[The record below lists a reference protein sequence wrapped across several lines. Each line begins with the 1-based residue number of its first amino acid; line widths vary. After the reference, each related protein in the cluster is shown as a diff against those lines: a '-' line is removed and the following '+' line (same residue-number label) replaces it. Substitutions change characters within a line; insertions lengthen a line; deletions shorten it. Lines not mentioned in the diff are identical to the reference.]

1 MVQTLLIQ
9 YKNGK
14 LLNSQLSIHYL
25 NQGHYMLCSI
35 SKINIPIPYSRKT
48 VDIQL
53 DGRSLIITGGN
64 GCGKTS
70 LITAI
75 YNYLKKGID
84 APSNNDHQHLKQ
96 QIKDYESRIKRIGR
110 DDNGYDFYQKKLI
123 EAQNR
128 LKEISDFNIETNTI
142 NNKNTRSLLRF
153 HSATRQSAISSP
165 KQTPKHSVLV
175 EQNQHFSNDKDGSE
189 FFESYLLSLKKNQ
202 SYAIAFDKDEN
213 EAQRIETWFDK
224 VQTDLRSL
232 FEDENLSLTFDTKT
246 EKFYLHQDEKDR
258 YTFQTLSAGYSSIL
272 SIYTD
277 LIMRVE
283 MWGVLPDNIQGIIFI
298 DEIDAHLHVSLQKQI
313 LRFFIKSFP
322 KIQFI
327 VTTHSPFVVTSVT
340 DSVIY
345 DLTANEQIIDVSSYS
360 YGVVMEEIF
369 RVQPDSHALIDKLTY
384 IDNLIKNLTSE
395 NIRELETLIS
405 SLASEKDNMS
415 NDTQAFL
422 DEAQLKLIK
431 KKKVLSK

>member
-1 MVQTLLIQ
+1 MRTFPRKRVEIE
-9 YKNGK
+9 
-14 LLNSQLSIHYL
+14 LN
-25 NQGHYMLCSI
+25 
-35 SKINIPIPYSRKT
+35 
-48 VDIQL
+48 
-53 DGRSLIITGGN
+53 GRSLIITGGN

-70 LITAI
+70 FITAI

-84 APSNNDHQHLKQ
+84 DPQNNDIQHLLNQKRS
-96 QIKDYESRIKRIGR
+96 YENQLKTIGR
-110 DDNGYDFYQKKLI
+110 DGGNYNYYQQK
-123 EAQNR
+123 
-128 LKEISDFNIETNTI
+128 LKECESRLEELNNFNIEI
-142 NNKNTRSLLRF
+142 SSLDNKDIRSLLRF

-165 KQTPKHSVLV
+165 SQAPKHSVLV
-175 EQNQHFSNDKDGSE
+175 EENKHFANDKDGSQ

-213 EAQRIETWFDK
+213 EAKRISLWFDK
-224 VQTDLRSL
+224 IQLDLRSL
-232 FEDENLSLTFDTKT
+232 FEDPNLVLEFDTKD
-246 EKFYLHQDEKDR
+246 EKFYLHQDGKDK

-283 MWGVLPDNIQGIIFI
+283 MWGVSPDNIQGIIFI

-340 DSVIY
+340 DSIIY

-369 RVQPDSHALIDKLTY
+369 GVLPDSHALTDKL
-384 IDNLIKNLTSE
+384 IHIENLVQNITEE
-395 NIRELETLIS
+395 NISELEKVIS
-405 SLASEKDNMS
+405 SLASEKENMS

-422 DEAQLKLIK
+422 DTAQLKLIK
-431 KKKVLSK
+431 TKKNISK

>member
-1 MVQTLLIQ
+1 
-9 YKNGK
+9 
-14 LLNSQLSIHYL
+14 
-25 NQGHYMLCSI
+25 MLCSI
-35 SKINIPIPYSRKT
+35 SKINIPIPYSRKR
-48 VDIQL
+48 VEIEL
-53 DGRSLIITGGN
+53 NGRSLIITGGN

-70 LITAI
+70 FITAI

-84 APSNNDHQHLKQ
+84 DPQNNDIQHLLNQKRS
-96 QIKDYESRIKRIGR
+96 YENQLKTIGR
-110 DDNGYDFYQKKLI
+110 DGGNYNYFQQK
-123 EAQNR
+123 
-128 LKEISDFNIETNTI
+128 LKECESRLEELNNFNVEISSLD
-142 NNKNTRSLLRF
+142 NKDIRSLLRF

-165 KQTPKHSVLV
+165 SQAPKHSVLV
-175 EQNQHFSNDKDGSE
+175 EENKHFANDKDGSQ

-213 EAQRIETWFDK
+213 EAKRISLWFDK
-224 VQTDLRSL
+224 IQLDLRSL
-232 FEDENLSLTFDTKT
+232 FEDPDLVLEFDTKD
-246 EKFYLHQDEKDR
+246 EKFYLHQDGKDK

-283 MWGVLPDNIQGIIFI
+283 MWGVSPDNIQGIIFI

-340 DSVIY
+340 NSIIY

-369 RVQPDSHALIDKLTY
+369 GVLPDSHALTDKL
-384 IDNLIKNLTSE
+384 IHIENLVQNITEE
-395 NIRELETLIS
+395 NISELEKVIS
-405 SLASEKDNMS
+405 SLASEKENMS

-422 DEAQLKLIK
+422 DTAQLKLIK
-431 KKKVLSK
+431 TKKNISK

>member
-1 MVQTLLIQ
+1 
-9 YKNGK
+9 
-14 LLNSQLSIHYL
+14 
-25 NQGHYMLCSI
+25 MLCSI
-35 SKINIPIPYSRKT
+35 SKINILIPYSRKK
-48 VDIQL
+48 VNIQL
-53 DGRSLIITGGN
+53 DGKSLIITGGN

-70 LITAI
+70 FITAI

-84 APSNNDHQHLKQ
+84 DPNNNSIEYLMNQINHYKHQ
-96 QIKDYESRIKRIGR
+96 IENIGR
-110 DDNGYDFYQKKLI
+110 DGGNYNYYKDMLEKNKD
-123 EAQNR
+123 R
-128 LKEISDFNIETNTI
+128 LEEINNFNIETDYI
-142 NNKNTRSLLRF
+142 DNKDIRSLLRF

-165 KQTPKHSVLV
+165 NQAPKHSVLI
-175 EQNQHFSNDKDGSE
+175 EENKHFPNDKDGSQ

-213 EAQRIETWFDK
+213 EAQRINLWFDK
-224 VQTDLRSL
+224 IQLDLRSL
-232 FEDENLSLTFDTKT
+232 FEDPGLGLEFDTKD
-246 EKFYLHQDEKDR
+246 EKFYLHQDGKDR

-283 MWGVLPDNIQGIIFI
+283 MWEVSPDNIQGIIFI

-327 VTTHSPFVVTSVT
+327 VTTHSPFVVTSVA

-345 DLTANEQIIDVSSYS
+345 DLTANEQIIDASSYS

-369 RVQPDSHALIDKLTY
+369 GVLPDSHALTDKLTH
-384 IDNLIKNLTSE
+384 IENLVKNITKE
-395 NIRELETLIS
+395 NIFELEEIIS
-405 SLASEKDNMS
+405 SLASNKDNMS
-415 NDTQAFL
+415 DNTQAFL
-422 DEAQLKLIK
+422 DSVQLKLIK
-431 KKKVLSK
+431 TKKNIRR

>member
-1 MVQTLLIQ
+1 
-9 YKNGK
+9 
-14 LLNSQLSIHYL
+14 
-25 NQGHYMLCSI
+25 MLCSI
-35 SKINIPIPYSRKT
+35 SKINIPIPYSRKR
-48 VDIQL
+48 VDIKL
-53 DGRSLIITGGN
+53 DGMSLIITGGN

-70 LITAI
+70 FITAI

-84 APSNNDHQHLKQ
+84 DPNSNDVQFLTNKINSHEHQLNN
-96 QIKDYESRIKRIGR
+96 IGR
-110 DDNGYDFYQKKLI
+110 DAGSYNYYSSELEKDK
-123 EAQNR
+123 AR
-128 LKEISDFNIETNTI
+128 LKEINDFKIDI
-142 NNKNTRSLLRF
+142 NSIDNKETRSLLRF

-165 KQTPKHSVLV
+165 NQAPKHSVLV
-175 EQNQHFSNDKDGSE
+175 EENRHFANDKDGSQ

-202 SYAIAFDKDEN
+202 SYAIAFDKN
-213 EAQRIETWFDK
+213 EAEANRIKDWFDK
-224 VQTDLRSL
+224 IQKDLQSL
-232 FEDENLSLTFDTKT
+232 FEDSNLILEFDTKD
-246 EKFYLHQDEKDR
+246 EKFYLHQEGKDK

-283 MWGVLPDNIQGIIFI
+283 MWGVSPDNIQGIIFI

-340 DSVIY
+340 NSVIY

-369 RVQPDSHALIDKLTY
+369 GVLPDSHALTDKLTRIENLAKNITSDN
-384 IDNLIKNLTSE
+384 ID
-395 NIRELETLIS
+395 ELEKIIS
-405 SLASEKDNMS
+405 SLSSEKENMTS
-415 NDTQAFL
+415 DTQAFL
-422 DEAQLKLIK
+422 DAAQLKLIK
-431 KKKVLSK
+431 TKKILVSRK

>member
-1 MVQTLLIQ
+1 
-9 YKNGK
+9 
-14 LLNSQLSIHYL
+14 
-25 NQGHYMLCSI
+25 MLCSI
-35 SKINIPIPYSRKT
+35 SKINIPIPYSRKQ

-70 LITAI
+70 FITAI
-75 YNYLKKGID
+75 YNHLKNGID
-84 APSNNDHQHLKQ
+84 NPNNNNIQYLTN
-96 QIKDYESRIKRIGR
+96 QINIYKRHMENTGLDGSSYNSYKNEMERHKSRLEEV
-110 DDNGYDFYQKKLI
+110 N
-123 EAQNR
+123 N
-128 LKEISDFNIETNTI
+128 FNIEI
-142 NNKNTRSLLRF
+142 DSIDNKDIRSLLRF

-165 KQTPKHSVLV
+165 NQAPKHSVLI
-175 EQNQHFSNDKDGSE
+175 EENKHFPNDKDGSQ

-213 EAQRIETWFDK
+213 EAKRINLWFDK
-224 VQTDLRSL
+224 IQLDLRSL
-232 FEDENLSLTFDTKT
+232 FEDPDLVLEFDTKD
-246 EKFYLHQDEKDR
+246 EKFYLHQDGKDR

-283 MWGVLPDNIQGIIFI
+283 MWGVSPDNIQGIIFI

-369 RVQPDSHALIDKLTY
+369 GVVPDSHALTDKLTY
-384 IDNLIKNLTSE
+384 IENLVQNITPE
-395 NIRELETLIS
+395 NISELEKVIS
-405 SLASEKDNMS
+405 SFASEKNNMS

-422 DEAQLKLIK
+422 DAAQLKLIK
-431 KKKVLSK
+431 TKKNISE

>member
-1 MVQTLLIQ
+1 
-9 YKNGK
+9 
-14 LLNSQLSIHYL
+14 
-25 NQGHYMLCSI
+25 MLCSI
-35 SKINIPIPYSRKT
+35 SKINIPIPYSRKK
-48 VDIQL
+48 VNIQL
-53 DGRSLIITGGN
+53 DGKSLIITGGN

-70 LITAI
+70 FISAI
-75 YNYLKKGID
+75 YKYLNDGIKD
-84 APSNNDHQHLKQ
+84 PDNNSPSQLTQ
-96 QIKDYESRIKRIGR
+96 QINWYQTQINNTGR
-110 DDNGYDFYQKKLI
+110 DGTNYNNYSVSLK
-123 EAQNR
+123 R
-128 LKEISDFNIETNTI
+128 LQDRLNELHEYKIDINTI
-142 NNKNTRSLLRF
+142 EKKETRSLLRF

-165 KQTPKHSVLV
+165 TQAPKHSVLID
-175 EQNQHFSNDKDGSE
+175 ENKHFDNDKDGSQ

-213 EAQRIETWFDK
+213 EAARISDWFDK
-224 VQTDLRSL
+224 IQSDLCSL
-232 FEDENLSLTFDTKT
+232 FEDSDLVLEFDTKD
-246 EKFYLHQDEKDR
+246 EKFYLHQDGKDK

-283 MWGVLPDNIQGIIFI
+283 MWGVSPDNIQGIIFI

-369 RVQPDSHALIDKLTY
+369 GVLPDSHALTDKLNY
-384 IDNLIKNLTSE
+384 IENLVQNITTE
-395 NIRELETLIS
+395 NINELETVIS
-405 SLASEKDNMS
+405 SLASEKENMS
-415 NDTQAFL
+415 SDTQAFL
-422 DEAQLKLIK
+422 DAAQLKLIK
-431 KKKVLSK
+431 TKNSISE

>member
-1 MVQTLLIQ
+1 
-9 YKNGK
+9 
-14 LLNSQLSIHYL
+14 
-25 NQGHYMLCSI
+25 MLCSI
-35 SKINIPIPYSRKT
+35 SKINIPIPYSRKK

-84 APSNNDHQHLKQ
+84 SPNNNNAEYLIG
-96 QIKDYESRIKRIGR
+96 QINHYKYLMDKVGR
-110 DDNGYDFYQKKLI
+110 DGSSYNGYKNELERNKV
-123 EAQNR
+123 R
-128 LKEISDFNIETNTI
+128 LEELNDFNIEI
-142 NNKNTRSLLRF
+142 ESIDNKDIRSLLRF

-165 KQTPKHSVLV
+165 NQAPKHSVLI
-175 EQNQHFSNDKDGSE
+175 EENKHFPNDKDGSQ

-213 EAQRIETWFDK
+213 EAKRINLWFDK
-224 VQTDLRSL
+224 IQLDLRSL
-232 FEDENLSLTFDTKT
+232 FEDPDLVLEFDTKD
-246 EKFYLHQDEKDR
+246 EKFYLHQDGKDR

-283 MWGVLPDNIQGIIFI
+283 MWGVSPDNIQGIIFI

-345 DLTANEQIIDVSSYS
+345 DLTTNEQIIDVSTYS
-360 YGVVMEEIF
+360 YGVVMAEIF
-369 RVQPDSHALIDKLTY
+369 GVVPDSHALTDKLTY
-384 IDNLIKNLTSE
+384 IESLVQNITPE
-395 NIRELETLIS
+395 NIGELEKVILS
-405 SLASEKDNMS
+405 FASEKDNMS

-422 DEAQLKLIK
+422 DAAQLKLIK
-431 KKKVLSK
+431 TKKNLSE

>member
-1 MVQTLLIQ
+1 
-9 YKNGK
+9 
-14 LLNSQLSIHYL
+14 
-25 NQGHYMLCSI
+25 MLCSI
-35 SKINIPIPYSRKT
+35 SKINTPIPFSRKK

-70 LITAI
+70 FITAI

-84 APSNNDHQHLKQ
+84 DPRNNDVQYLMGQINHIQN
-96 QIKDYESRIKRIGR
+96 QIKNIGR
-110 DDNGYDFYQKKLI
+110 DGGHYNYYQDELSKHKNRI
-123 EAQNR
+123 E
-128 LKEISDFNIETNTI
+128 EINNFNIETNSI
-142 NNKNTRSLLRF
+142 DNKDIRSLLRF

-165 KQTPKHSVLV
+165 IQTPKHSILV
-175 EQNQHFSNDKDGSE
+175 EENKHFANDKDGSQ

-202 SYAIAFDKDEN
+202 SYAIAFDKNVN
-213 EAQRIETWFDK
+213 EANRINNWFEK
-224 VQTDLRSL
+224 IQSDLRSL
-232 FEDENLSLTFDTKT
+232 FEDENLVLDFDTKD
-246 EKFYLHQDEKDR
+246 EKFYLHQDGKDK

-283 MWGVLPDNIQGIIFI
+283 MWGVSPDNIQGIIFI

-322 KIQFI
+322 KVQFI

-369 RVQPDSHALIDKLTY
+369 GVLPDSHALTDKLIHIEKLSQNIT
-384 IDNLIKNLTSE
+384 IDNICELE
-395 NIRELETLIS
+395 NIIS
-405 SLASEKDNMS
+405 SLATEKEHMS
-415 NDTQAFL
+415 DDTQAFL
-422 DEAQLKLIK
+422 DTAQLKLIK
-431 KKKVLSK
+431 TKKNISK

>member
-1 MVQTLLIQ
+1 
-9 YKNGK
+9 
-14 LLNSQLSIHYL
+14 
-25 NQGHYMLCSI
+25 MLCSI
-35 SKINIPIPYSRKT
+35 SKINIPIPYSRKR
-48 VDIQL
+48 VDIKL
-53 DGRSLIITGGN
+53 DGMSLIITGGN

-70 LITAI
+70 FITAI

-84 APSNNDHQHLKQ
+84 DPNNNNVQFLTNQINNYEHQLNNT
-96 QIKDYESRIKRIGR
+96 GR
-110 DDNGYDFYQKKLI
+110 DAGNYNYYSSELEKHKARLNEINDFKIDINSIDNKD
-123 EAQNR
+123 
-128 LKEISDFNIETNTI
+128 
-142 NNKNTRSLLRF
+142 TRSLLRF

-165 KQTPKHSVLV
+165 VQAPKHSVLV
-175 EQNQHFSNDKDGSE
+175 EENRHFANDKDGSQ

-202 SYAIAFDKDEN
+202 SYAIAFDKN
-213 EAQRIETWFDK
+213 EAEASRIKDWFDK
-224 VQTDLRSL
+224 IQTDLQSL
-232 FEDENLSLTFDTKT
+232 FEDSNLILEFDTKD
-246 EKFYLHQDEKDR
+246 EKFYLHQEGKDK

-283 MWGVLPDNIQGIIFI
+283 MWGVSPDNIQGIIFI

-340 DSVIY
+340 NSVIY

-369 RVQPDSHALIDKLTY
+369 GVLPDSHALTDKLTRIENLAKNITPDN
-384 IDNLIKNLTSE
+384 ID
-395 NIRELETLIS
+395 ELEKIIS
-405 SLASEKDNMS
+405 SLSSEKENMS
-415 NDTQAFL
+415 SDTQAFL
-422 DEAQLKLIK
+422 DAAQLKLIK
-431 KKKVLSK
+431 TKKNISQ

>member
-1 MVQTLLIQ
+1 
-9 YKNGK
+9 
-14 LLNSQLSIHYL
+14 
-25 NQGHYMLCSI
+25 MLCSI
-35 SKINIPIPYSRKT
+35 SKINIPIPYSRKK
-48 VDIQL
+48 VNIQL

-70 LITAI
+70 FITAI

-84 APSNNDHQHLKQ
+84 DPNNNRIEYLMN
-96 QIKDYESRIKRIGR
+96 QIDIHKRQMENIGR
-110 DDNGYDFYQKKLI
+110 DGGHYNYYKDELEKHK
-123 EAQNR
+123 AR
-128 LKEISDFNIETNTI
+128 LEEINNFNIEI
-142 NNKNTRSLLRF
+142 DSIDKKDIRSLLRF

-165 KQTPKHSVLV
+165 NQAPKHSVLI
-175 EQNQHFSNDKDGSE
+175 EENKHFPNDKDGSQ

-213 EAQRIETWFDK
+213 EAKRINLWFDK
-224 VQTDLRSL
+224 IQLDLRSL
-232 FEDENLSLTFDTKT
+232 FEDPHLVLEFDTKD
-246 EKFYLHQDEKDR
+246 EKFYLNQDGKDR

-283 MWGVLPDNIQGIIFI
+283 MWGVSPDNIQGIIFI

-369 RVQPDSHALIDKLTY
+369 GVQPDSHALMDKLTH
-384 IDNLIKNLTSE
+384 IENLVQNITEE
-395 NIRELETLIS
+395 NIFELEETIS
-405 SLASEKDNMS
+405 SLASDKDNMS
-415 NDTQAFL
+415 DNTQAFL
-422 DEAQLKLIK
+422 DLAQLKLIK
-431 KKKVLSK
+431 KKKSISE

>member
-1 MVQTLLIQ
+1 
-9 YKNGK
+9 
-14 LLNSQLSIHYL
+14 
-25 NQGHYMLCSI
+25 MLCSI
-35 SKINIPIPYSRKT
+35 SKINIPIPYSRKA
-48 VDIQL
+48 VDIKL

-70 LITAI
+70 FITAI
-75 YNYLKKGID
+75 YNHLKNGIDNPNINNTQHFIKIIESHENILKKID
-84 APSNNDHQHLKQ
+84 RDH
-96 QIKDYESRIKRIGR
+96 S
-110 DDNGYDFYQKKLI
+110 GYNTYKNELEKYK
-123 EAQNR
+123 AR
-128 LKEISDFNIETNTI
+128 LKELNDFNIEI
-142 NNKNTRSLLRF
+142 NSIDNKDIRSLLRF

-165 KQTPKHSVLV
+165 NETPKHSILV
-175 EQNQHFSNDKDGSE
+175 EQNRHFANDRDGSQ

-202 SYAIAFDKDEN
+202 SYAIAFDKN
-213 EAQRIETWFDK
+213 ESEATRINEWFDK
-224 VQTDLRSL
+224 IQIDLQSL
-232 FEDENLSLTFDTKT
+232 FEDTNLTLEFDTKD
-246 EKFYLHQDEKDR
+246 EKFYLHQNGKDK

-283 MWGVLPDNIQGIIFI
+283 MWGVSPDNIQGIIFI

-340 DSVIY
+340 NSVIY

-369 RVQPDSHALIDKLTY
+369 RVQPDSHALTDKLTY
-384 IDNLIKNLTSE
+384 IDSLIKNITSE
-395 NIRELETLIS
+395 NIGELEKLIS

-415 NDTQAFL
+415 HDNQAFL
-422 DEAQLKLIK
+422 DVAQLKLIK
-431 KKKVLSK
+431 KKKSISE

>member
-1 MVQTLLIQ
+1 
-9 YKNGK
+9 
-14 LLNSQLSIHYL
+14 
-25 NQGHYMLCSI
+25 MLCSI
-35 SKINIPIPYSRKT
+35 SKINILIPYSRKK
-48 VDIQL
+48 VNIQL
-53 DGRSLIITGGN
+53 DGKSLIITGGN

-70 LITAI
+70 FITAI

-84 APSNNDHQHLKQ
+84 DPNNNSIEYLMNQINHYKHQ
-96 QIKDYESRIKRIGR
+96 IENIGR
-110 DDNGYDFYQKKLI
+110 DGGNYNYYKDMLEKNKD
-123 EAQNR
+123 R
-128 LKEISDFNIETNTI
+128 LEEINNFNIETDYI
-142 NNKNTRSLLRF
+142 DNKDIRSLLRF

-165 KQTPKHSVLV
+165 NQAPKHSVLI
-175 EQNQHFSNDKDGSE
+175 EENKHFPNDKDGSQ

-213 EAQRIETWFDK
+213 EAKRINLWFDK
-224 VQTDLRSL
+224 IQLDLRSL
-232 FEDENLSLTFDTKT
+232 FEDPGLGLEFDTKD
-246 EKFYLHQDEKDR
+246 EKFYLHQDGKDR

-283 MWGVLPDNIQGIIFI
+283 MWEVSPDNIQGIIFI

-327 VTTHSPFVVTSVT
+327 VTTHSPFVVTSVA

-345 DLTANEQIIDVSSYS
+345 DLTANEQIIDASSYS

-369 RVQPDSHALIDKLTY
+369 GVLPDSHALTDKLTH
-384 IDNLIKNLTSE
+384 IENLVKNITKE
-395 NIRELETLIS
+395 NIFELEEIIS
-405 SLASEKDNMS
+405 SLASNKDNMS
-415 NDTQAFL
+415 DNTQAFL
-422 DEAQLKLIK
+422 DSVQLKLIK
-431 KKKVLSK
+431 TKKNIRR

>member
-1 MVQTLLIQ
+1 
-9 YKNGK
+9 
-14 LLNSQLSIHYL
+14 
-25 NQGHYMLCSI
+25 MLCSI
-35 SKINIPIPYSRKT
+35 SKINIPIPHSRKR

-53 DGRSLIITGGN
+53 DGKSLIITGGN

-70 LITAI
+70 FITAI
-75 YNYLKKGID
+75 YEFLKKGID
-84 APSNNDHQHLKQ
+84 DPDNNDPDYLIRNINRCKEQLKNT
-96 QIKDYESRIKRIGR
+96 GR
-110 DDNGYDFYQKKLI
+110 DGNNYDYYTRSLEEYKI
-123 EAQNR
+123 R
-128 LKEISDFNIETNTI
+128 LDEINNFNIEITSVD
-142 NNKNTRSLLRF
+142 NKELRSLLRF

-165 KQTPKHSVLV
+165 NQTPKHSILLK
-175 EQNQHFSNDKDGSE
+175 ENKHFANERDGSE

-213 EAQRIETWFDK
+213 EANRISKWFDK
-224 VQTDLRSL
+224 IQLDLRSL
-232 FEDENLSLTFDTKT
+232 FEDSDLTLMFDTKD
-246 EKFYLHQDEKDR
+246 EKFYLHQKGKDK

-277 LIMRVE
+277 LVMRVE
-283 MWGVLPDNIQGIIFI
+283 MWDVSPDNIQGIIFI

-340 DSVIY
+340 NSIIY
-345 DLTANEQIIDVSSYS
+345 DLTANEQIMDVSSYS
-360 YGVVMEEIF
+360 YDIVMTEIF
-369 RVQPDSHALIDKLTY
+369 GVLPDSHVLTDKLNY
-384 IDNLIKNLTSE
+384 IEELIKNITPDNINELE
-395 NIRELETLIS
+395 NIMS

-422 DEAQLKLIK
+422 DTAQLILIK
-431 KKKVLSK
+431 TKNSIGKQG

>member
-1 MVQTLLIQ
+1 
-9 YKNGK
+9 
-14 LLNSQLSIHYL
+14 
-25 NQGHYMLCSI
+25 MLCSI
-35 SKINIPIPYSRKT
+35 SKINIPIPYSRKR
-48 VDIQL
+48 VEIEL
-53 DGRSLIITGGN
+53 NGRSLIITGGN

-70 LITAI
+70 FITAI

-84 APSNNDHQHLKQ
+84 DPQNNDIQHLLNQKRS
-96 QIKDYESRIKRIGR
+96 YENQLKTIGR
-110 DDNGYDFYQKKLI
+110 DGGNYNYYQ
-123 EAQNR
+123 QR
-128 LKEISDFNIETNTI
+128 LKECESRLEELNNFNIEI
-142 NNKNTRSLLRF
+142 SSLDNKDIRSLLRF

-165 KQTPKHSVLV
+165 SQAPKHSVLV
-175 EQNQHFSNDKDGSE
+175 EENKHFANDKDGSQ

-213 EAQRIETWFDK
+213 EAKRISLWFDK
-224 VQTDLRSL
+224 IQLDLRSL
-232 FEDENLSLTFDTKT
+232 FEDPDLVLEFDTKD
-246 EKFYLHQDEKDR
+246 EKFYLHQDGKDK

-283 MWGVLPDNIQGIIFI
+283 MWGVSPDNIQGIIFI

-369 RVQPDSHALIDKLTY
+369 GVLPDSHALTDKL
-384 IDNLIKNLTSE
+384 IHIENLVQNITEE
-395 NIRELETLIS
+395 NISELEKVIS
-405 SLASEKDNMS
+405 SLASEKENMS

-422 DEAQLKLIK
+422 DTAQLKLIK
-431 KKKVLSK
+431 TKKNISK

>member
-1 MVQTLLIQ
+1 
-9 YKNGK
+9 
-14 LLNSQLSIHYL
+14 
-25 NQGHYMLCSI
+25 MLCSI
-35 SKINIPIPYSRKT
+35 SKINIPIPYSRKK
-48 VDIQL
+48 VNIQL

-70 LITAI
+70 FITAI

-84 APSNNDHQHLKQ
+84 DPNNNSIEYLMN
-96 QIKDYESRIKRIGR
+96 QIDNHKRQMENIGR
-110 DDNGYDFYQKKLI
+110 DGGHYNYYKDELEKNK
-123 EAQNR
+123 AR
-128 LKEISDFNIETNTI
+128 LEEINNFNIDTDSI
-142 NNKNTRSLLRF
+142 DNKDIRSLLRF
-153 HSATRQSAISSP
+153 HNATRQSAISSP
-165 KQTPKHSVLV
+165 NQAPKHSVLI
-175 EQNQHFSNDKDGSE
+175 EENKHFPNDKDGSQ

-213 EAQRIETWFDK
+213 EAKRINLWFDK
-224 VQTDLRSL
+224 IQLDLRSL
-232 FEDENLSLTFDTKT
+232 FEDPHLVLEFDTKD
-246 EKFYLHQDEKDR
+246 EKFYLNQDRKDR

-283 MWGVLPDNIQGIIFI
+283 MWGVSPDNIQGIIFI

-345 DLTANEQIIDVSSYS
+345 DLTANEQITDVSSYS

-369 RVQPDSHALIDKLTY
+369 GVQPDSHALTDKLTR
-384 IDNLIKNLTSE
+384 IENLVQNITKE
-395 NIRELETLIS
+395 NIFELEETIS
-405 SLASEKDNMS
+405 SLASNKDNMS
-415 NDTQAFL
+415 DNTQAFL
-422 DEAQLKLIK
+422 DSAQLKLIK
-431 KKKVLSK
+431 KKKSISE

>member
-1 MVQTLLIQ
+1 
-9 YKNGK
+9 
-14 LLNSQLSIHYL
+14 
-25 NQGHYMLCSI
+25 MLCSI
-35 SKINIPIPYSRKT
+35 SKINIPIPYSRKR
-48 VDIQL
+48 VDIKL
-53 DGRSLIITGGN
+53 DGMSLIITGGN

-70 LITAI
+70 FITAI

-84 APSNNDHQHLKQ
+84 DPNNNNIQFLTNQINSHEHQLNN
-96 QIKDYESRIKRIGR
+96 IGR
-110 DDNGYDFYQKKLI
+110 DAGNYNYYSSELEKNK
-123 EAQNR
+123 AR
-128 LKEISDFNIETNTI
+128 LKEINDFKIDI
-142 NNKNTRSLLRF
+142 NSIDNKDTRSLLRF

-165 KQTPKHSVLV
+165 NQAPKHSVLV
-175 EQNQHFSNDKDGSE
+175 EENRHFANDKDGSQ

-202 SYAIAFDKDEN
+202 SYAIAFDKN
-213 EAQRIETWFDK
+213 EAEANRIKDWFDK
-224 VQTDLRSL
+224 IQTDLQSL
-232 FEDENLSLTFDTKT
+232 FEDSNLILEFDTKD
-246 EKFYLHQDEKDR
+246 EKFYLHQEGKDK

-283 MWGVLPDNIQGIIFI
+283 MWGVSPDNIQGIIFI

-340 DSVIY
+340 NSVIY

-369 RVQPDSHALIDKLTY
+369 GVLPDSHALTDKLTRIENLAKNITSDN
-384 IDNLIKNLTSE
+384 ID
-395 NIRELETLIS
+395 ELEKIIS
-405 SLASEKDNMS
+405 SLSSEKENMS
-415 NDTQAFL
+415 SDTQAFL
-422 DEAQLKLIK
+422 DAAQLKLIK
-431 KKKVLSK
+431 TKKNISQ